1 MTIFCKAGMYL
12 YAAFLSVD
20 AIRNILSKVTLNF
33 GFIGYL
39 TCYTVKNC
47 HEKGLC
53 DNHFLEFS
61 KVFLLISSKTFGQ
74 R

>member
-1 MTIFCKAGMYL
+1 MYL

-53 DNHFLEFS
+53 DNHFWSFQKYFCLS
-61 KVFLLISSKTFGQ
+61 RQKRLVKDN
-74 R
+74 